1 MFGTYVRKEVRV
13 YVFSYTYI
21 QLYTHTDCGSYIF
34 CSKCVLLQ
42 KEKNKELEAKARDM
56 ERKLNQEKALR
67 EVAETRVKA
76 LKKKIRVYEGA
87 SGTNH
92 NNTTGSTASAND
104 TSMDAGYGAGAA
116 AAGGGGVS
124 SVTRGDD
131 ESVGTNQT
139 YDNKPP

>member
-1 MFGTYVRKEVRV
+1 
-13 YVFSYTYI
+13 
-21 QLYTHTDCGSYIF
+21 
-34 CSKCVLLQ
+34 
-42 KEKNKELEAKARDM
+42 M

-87 SGTNH
+87 SVTNH
-92 NNTTGSTASAND
+92 HNTSSTANVND
-104 TSMDAGYGAGAA
+104 TSMDAGYGAAA
-116 AAGGGGVS
+116 AGGGGGGVS

>member
-1 MFGTYVRKEVRV
+1 
-13 YVFSYTYI
+13 
-21 QLYTHTDCGSYIF
+21 
-34 CSKCVLLQ
+34 
-42 KEKNKELEAKARDM
+42 M

-92 NNTTGSTASAND
+92 HTTTGSSTANAND
-104 TSMDAGYGAGAA
+104 TSMDAGYGAAGAA
-116 AAGGGGVS
+116 AAGVS

-139 YDNKPP
+139 YDNNNNNNKPS